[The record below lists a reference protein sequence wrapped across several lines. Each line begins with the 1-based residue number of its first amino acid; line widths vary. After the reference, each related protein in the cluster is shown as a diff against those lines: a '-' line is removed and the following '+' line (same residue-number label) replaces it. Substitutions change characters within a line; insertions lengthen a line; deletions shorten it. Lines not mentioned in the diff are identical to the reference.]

1 MTTTILADV
10 LQGVTLSN
18 GVLRIRLAMVV
29 GDNQVQESGI
39 LLLPANQAGP
49 IINQMANS
57 LKNISEKIQEQQTLN
72 LAEEAG
78 AAFESEHD
86 KDESD
91 DASIDEDDKTTDS
104 E

>member
-18 GVLRIRLAMVV
+18 GVLRVRLAMVV

-57 LKNISEKIQEQQTLN
+57 LKNISEKIQEQQTTN
-72 LAEEAG
+72 LAEEAV
-78 AAFESEHD
+78 AAFESEHA

-91 DASIDEDDKTTDS
+91 DAIIDEEGKTTDS